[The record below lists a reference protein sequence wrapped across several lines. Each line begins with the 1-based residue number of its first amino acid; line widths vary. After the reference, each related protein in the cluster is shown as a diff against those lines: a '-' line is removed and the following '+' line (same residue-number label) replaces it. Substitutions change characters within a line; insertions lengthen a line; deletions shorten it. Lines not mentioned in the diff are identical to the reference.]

1 MATISL
7 IATIIFFRYNRY
19 TQRYIVKQEWAVL
32 FARECTNSINSKV
45 TWTNKDSLPHTATDQ
60 KGCFD
65 KGIIQPGQSIT
76 VPFVILNMLQVKN
89 LIIIVLSVPG

>member
-1 MATISL
+1 MGRFIC
-7 IATIIFFRYNRY
+7 
-19 TQRYIVKQEWAVL
+19 QRMYKL
-32 FARECTNSINSKV
+32 INSKV

-60 KGCFD
+60 NGCFVT
-65 KGIIQPGQSIT
+65 GIIQPGQSIT

>member
-1 MATISL
+1 MYKL
-7 IATIIFFRYNRY
+7 
-19 TQRYIVKQEWAVL
+19 
-32 FARECTNSINSKV
+32 INSKV

-65 KGIIQPGQSIT
+65 TGIIQPGQSIT